1 MSDFLSAS
9 KMSKIVRDPDL
20 LWASVTRPGVGDLWV
35 RVSDAN
41 RIVDK
46 TKRTKLL
53 TPSLMF
59 SLGPMERRQKN
70 SILNFKNNFS
80 TKIKR

>member
-1 MSDFLSAS
+1 MSDFLSAA

-20 LWASVTRPGVGDLWV
+20 LWARVTCSGVGDAWV
-35 RVSDAN
+35 RASDDN
-41 RIVDK
+41 RIIDK

-59 SLGPMERRQKN
+59 SWGPLERRQKIFYFE
-70 SILNFKNNFS
+70 SQK
-80 TKIKR
+80 